1 MVSNRDFNLQ
11 LSKSSQLT
19 NFHFVEN
26 NLDTYQEQLAGL
38 SIKPRLIYRYK
49 LESSILQ
56 QINAR

>member
-1 MVSNRDFNLQ
+1 MVSNPI
-11 LSKSSQLT
+11 
-19 NFHFVEN
+19 HFVEN

>member
-26 NLDTYQEQLAGL
+26 NLDTYEEQLAGL
-38 SIKPRLIYRYK
+38 SIKPCLIYRYK

-56 QINAR
+56 

>member
-11 LSKSSQLT
+11 IFTINEFSL
-19 NFHFVEN
+19 VEN
-26 NLDTYQEQLAGL
+26 NLNTYQEQLAGL

-56 QINAR
+56 